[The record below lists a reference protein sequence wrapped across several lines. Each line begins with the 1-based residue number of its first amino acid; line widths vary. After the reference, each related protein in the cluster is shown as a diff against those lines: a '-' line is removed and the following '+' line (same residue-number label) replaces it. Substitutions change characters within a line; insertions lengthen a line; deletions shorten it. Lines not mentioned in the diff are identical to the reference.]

1 MNTKSTKNKKI
12 VNGVKKFQKA
22 VAVSC
27 TAITFMLSSAL
38 TTFAATHTPSGADT
52 GTMKTL
58 IDIVLWVVTGAVFF
72 IGIVPS
78 FINIVQGHQNE
89 DHRQRNGGLSGI
101 AIAGLII
108 AAIWIVGP
116 ILISF

>member
-1 MNTKSTKNKKI
+1 MNSKSIKNKKI
-12 VNGVKKFQKA
+12 VKGIKKLQKA
-22 VAVSC
+22 AAVSC
-27 TAITFMLSSAL
+27 TTTTLILSSAL

-52 GTMKTL
+52 GTMKSL

-108 AAIWIVGP
+108 AAIWIVEP
-116 ILISF
+116 IIVSF

>member
-1 MNTKSTKNKKI
+1 MNTKSLKNKKI
-12 VNGVKKFQKA
+12 VKGIKKA

-27 TAITFMLSSAL
+27 TAITLMLSSAL
-38 TTFAATHTPSGADT
+38 TTFAAAHTPSGADT

-108 AAIWIVGP
+108 AAIWIVEP
-116 ILISF
+116 IIISF

>member
-1 MNTKSTKNKKI
+1 MNSKSIKNKKI
-12 VNGVKKFQKA
+12 VKGIKKLQKA
-22 VAVSC
+22 AAVSF
-27 TAITFMLSSAL
+27 TIVTLILSSAL

-52 GTMKTL
+52 GTMKSL

-108 AAIWIVGP
+108 AAIWIVEP
-116 ILISF
+116 IIVSF